1 MTPVHI
7 YQSISFNSYR
17 CLCLVTF
24 LCYLCHFLIE
34 LLDVNSIQMH
44 FRKDH
49 FLCEDDACLAK
60 KFVVF
65 QSDAEIKVSLVEAI
79 VLVVFKCITTRGHA
93 TGPMY

>member
-7 YQSISFNSYR
+7 YQSISLSLIDVYV
-17 CLCLVTF
+17 LVTF

-79 VLVVFKCITTRGHA
+79 VLVVLKCITTRGHA